1 MLVQMDVRA
10 VHALGHACKRRRWR
24 GFSRLP
30 ETSMTTCRVR
40 RAVRP
45 ATCRT
50 LIAANHTVLLR
61 VDTDFSGRR
70 VGSFLTLSA
79 IRALIVKG
87 ADWWRSA
94 ARART

>member
-1 MLVQMDVRA
+1 MPVQMDVRA
-10 VHALGHACKRRRWR
+10 AHARERACRRRRWR
-24 GFSRLP
+24 GFSRPP

-50 LIAANHTVLLR
+50 LIAAKHTVLLR
-61 VDTDFSGRR
+61 VGMDFTGRR

-79 IRALIVKG
+79 TRALIVKG
-87 ADWWRSA
+87 ADWWKSA